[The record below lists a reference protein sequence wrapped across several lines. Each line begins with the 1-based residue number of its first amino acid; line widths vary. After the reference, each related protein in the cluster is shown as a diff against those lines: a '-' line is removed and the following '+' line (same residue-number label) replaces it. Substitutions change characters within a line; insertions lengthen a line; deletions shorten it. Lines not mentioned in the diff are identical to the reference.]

1 MTEAATA
8 PGLRLQALRW
18 GAGDWRSE
26 PADFDLPAG
35 HVLALLGRNGAG
47 KTALLD
53 TLAGLRAPLAGR
65 IFAHGADLTA
75 LPPEHRHIGYAMQR
89 DALFPHRTVADN
101 LRFGRGARAALD
113 PLIDAFALRPLLSRK
128 PAQLSG
134 GQRQRV
140 ALARALVGPPRLLL
154 LDEPMS
160 AIDPESRPALRE
172 TLAALLRDY
181 RLTTVLVSHDPAE
194 ALQLADHYAR
204 LDDGRL
210 LRIEAAQLRALLPAH
225 DAAPGTA
232 DLNRWDMQIV
242 AVEPQACGQRLL
254 LRPVGADGPLLPCPA
269 DLPPHDAQPGQAVHL
284 FIDPAQIEVIPSS
297 DIHPP
302 RADEWALPATLC
314 SEQREGPLH
323 RLELRLP
330 WGASV
335 HALLLPPAR
344 RRLQA
349 RLGQTVWLRVDP
361 RCVRALS
368 AHPGRD
374 RPV

>member
-1 MTEAATA
+1 MSEAATHQ
-8 PGLRLQALRW
+8 GLRLQALHW

-35 HVLALLGRNGAG
+35 RVLALLGRNGAG

-65 IFAHGADLTA
+65 ISAHGTDLTP
-75 LPPEHRHIGYAMQR
+75 LPPEQRHIGYAMQR

-101 LRFGRGARAALD
+101 LRFGRGTSADLD
-113 PLIDAFALRPLLSRK
+113 PLIEAFALRPLLGRK

-154 LDEPMS
+154 LDEPLS
-160 AIDPESRPALRE
+160 AIDPESRPALRQ
-172 TLAALLRDY
+172 TLAALLREY

-194 ALQLADHYAR
+194 ALQLADHHAR

-210 LRIEAAQLRALLPAH
+210 RRIDAAELRAL
-225 DAAPGTA
+225 APPLDTTA
-232 DLNRWDMQIV
+232 SAPDVNRWGMQIV
-242 AVEPQACGQRLL
+242 AAEPEAGHQRLL
-254 LRPVGADGPLLPCPA
+254 LRPVGTDTPLLPWPT
-269 DLPPHDAQPGQAVHL
+269 DLQPHDAHPGQIVRL
-284 FIDPAQIEVIPSS
+284 FIDPAQIEVIPSFDPPS
-297 DIHPP
+297 PHP
-302 RADEWALPATLC
+302 DEWILPATVLV
-314 SEQREGPLH
+314 ERREGPLH
-323 RLELRLP
+323 RLELRLA

-335 HALLLPPAR
+335 QALLLPPAW
-344 RRLQA
+344 RRLGAQP
-349 RLGQTVWLRVDP
+349 GQTVWLHVDP
-361 RCVRALS
+361 RCAFILS
-368 AHPGRD
+368 PHAATD